1 MDDGDS
7 DDDSS
12 VYVPVRER
20 RRQRQQQL
28 AAAGQTAALAREKR
42 ARPAEGTD
50 EAGRP
55 KKRSLLD

>member
-28 AAAGQTAALAREKR
+28 AAAGQTAALAREMR
-42 ARPAEGTD
+42 AIEDEHGRAE
-50 EAGRP
+50 AAWSAIR
-55 KKRSLLD
+55 